1 MENRKNYGTDRY
13 NRNQQ
18 KRFQGQQDRWPTNQS
33 SHDYGRSY
41 ASSSSFPSRNY
52 DYSSRDYNTSS
63 YENRDRDTRTHDW
76 SLMDQDRP
84 FGQSSY
90 GQSYGYGS
98 GGPSYGSGNRDYWLR
113 DSERH
118 DSSWNDRSLDQGRIE
133 MERPYSS
140 SSYGSDRQ
148 DYSRSYRNDYPSYS
162 SSQNYSPSSSDHDYS
177 TDYASSSGNYRTDGN
192 EGFFDSMKSSVKNFF
207 GKGPKGY
214 MRSDERIKEDVCDA
228 LYRSPRIDASE
239 IEVEVNEGMVTL
251 KGSVEDRQA
260 KRMAE
265 DIAESCTGVSNVSN
279 QILINKGSLGTQNNS
294 LSTSARGQSAGAT
307 AATKTKSMQ

>member
-13 NRNQQ
+13 NRNQH
-18 KRFQGQQDRWPTNQS
+18 KRPQGHKDRWYSNQESQDYTS
-33 SHDYGRSY
+33 SYGAPSHY
-41 ASSSSFPSRNY
+41 QSRNY
-52 DYSSRDYNTSS
+52 EYGNRDYNNAP

-118 DSSWNDRSLDQGRIE
+118 DSAWSVRSLDQGRVE
-133 MERPYSS
+133 MKPSYRSS
-140 SSYGSDRQ
+140 SFSPDRQ
-148 DYSRSYRNDYPSYS
+148 DYARGSRSDYSSYPSNQS
-162 SSQNYSPSSSDHDYS
+162 YSPPSYDYDYL
-177 TDYASSSGNYRTDGN
+177 TDNYHADRN
-192 EGFFDSMKSSVKNFF
+192 EGFFDSMKNSVKNFF

-214 MRSDERIKEDVCDA
+214 MRSDERIQEDVCDA
-228 LYRSPRIDASE
+228 LYRHPRIDASE
-239 IEVEVNEGMVTL
+239 IEVEVNEGTVTL

-279 QILINKGSLGTQNNS
+279 QILVNKGSLGAQNS
-294 LSTSARGQSAGAT
+294 LLSTSARNQSAGAT
-307 AATKTKSMQ
+307 IATKTKSMQ